1 MRKTSVLCRREEWEL
16 DYTDYD
22 LEENTI
28 KEVSLLIDK
37 KIWRYEFD
45 LALNTKGFSKI
56 LENY

>member
-28 KEVSLLIDK
+28 KEVSLLIEK
-37 KIWRYEFD
+37 KFEGTNLI
-45 LALNTKGFSKI
+45 
-56 LENY
+56 